1 MQIQDLL
8 DHAPH
13 FVRALELEALGR
25 LIALQH
31 LDQAASVQRVL
42 AREDIELIADYH
54 LSAQE
59 AVLGRV
65 NESVRVTLLFLRLLQ
80 LLDLLA
86 L

>member
-1 MQIQDLL
+1 MLH
-8 DHAPH
+8 HASY
-13 FVRALELEALGR
+13 FIRALEIKALGR

-42 AREDIELIADYH
+42 AREDIELITNYH
-54 LSAQE
+54 LPAQE
-59 AVLGRV
+59 TILGRV